1 MRSLAVAALT
11 RGDFDAARAV
21 GGQLRARGEREG
33 DDVLVVEG
41 EWVLAIAAYWQGDLR
56 PARGHLEAALA
67 RWRPEHR
74 AEHLL
79 RYGQDTE
86 LVCRIRLA
94 HTLWLLGRHDDAAR
108 ARDSAVARADARR
121 HPHTRTLVHV
131 FAAVMAI
138 DQHDAEGLR
147 AHAEALDGDGLGPSQ
162 RAAEALGGF
171 VDVLDGRN
179 GGLERIR
186 RVVDEG
192 ERDGPAAPGEQG
204 LLLRVLVEACAV
216 AGDAEAGLAA
226 ADRALRTGNGAQ
238 PWAARSAGC
247 ATASARNAPRNGCG
261 TAGGRRCRPMTHAYL
276 NPIDES
282 HQLRSRFRG
291 ALLRPGE
298 EGYEEGRQAWNGAI
312 DRRPALIARCAGADD
327 VVEALRFARERDL
340 PVSVRGGGHS
350 VLGYSVCDDGV
361 MIDLSLMKAVSVDP
375 AARVARAAGGLVWSE
390 LDLATQRYGL
400 ATTSGAISSVG
411 IGGLTLGG
419 GFGHLMRRHGLTVDN
434 LRAVDLVTADG
445 ERLRVD
451 GDSEPELFWGL
462 RGGGGNFGIATAFEY
477 DLHPVGPLVL
487 GGPVYW
493 PLEQAPQVLRFLR
506 EFAPSAPDELGI
518 MIVAHRA
525 PPLPFLPPERYGTP
539 VLGLLLVW
547 AGDMDEGLRATPP
560 CGRSARRSPTWS
572 ASSPTAPCSP

>member
-1 MRSLAVAALT
+1 MR
-11 RGDFDAARAV
+11 
-21 GGQLRARGEREG
+21 
-33 DDVLVVEG
+33 
-41 EWVLAIAAYWQGDLR
+41 
-56 PARGHLEAALA
+56 
-67 RWRPEHR
+67 
-74 AEHLL
+74 
-79 RYGQDTE
+79 
-86 LVCRIRLA
+86 
-94 HTLWLLGRHDDAAR
+94 
-108 ARDSAVARADARR
+108 
-121 HPHTRTLVHV
+121 
-131 FAAVMAI
+131 
-138 DQHDAEGLR
+138 
-147 AHAEALDGDGLGPSQ
+147 
-162 RAAEALGGF
+162 
-171 VDVLDGRN
+171 
-179 GGLERIR
+179 
-186 RVVDEG
+186 
-192 ERDGPAAPGEQG
+192 
-204 LLLRVLVEACAV
+204 
-216 AGDAEAGLAA
+216 
-226 ADRALRTGNGAQ
+226 
-238 PWAARSAGC
+238 
-247 ATASARNAPRNGCG
+247 
-261 TAGGRRCRPMTHAYL
+261 HAYL
-276 NPIDES
+276 NPVDES
-282 HQLRSRFRG
+282 QQLRRSFRG

-298 EGYEEGRQAWNGAI
+298 EGYEEGRQTWNGAI

-350 VLGYSVCDDGV
+350 VLGHSVCDDGV

-493 PLEQAPQVLRFLR
+493 PLEQAPQVLRCLR
-506 EFAPSAPDELGI
+506 EFAPGAPDELGI

-547 AGDMDEGLRATPP
+547 TGDVDEGLRATAPLRGVGTPLADVVRLVPYRAVQSLIDGSAARGTQAYWRSHRLPTLSDAVIERIVAFVESATSPFSLLNGWAIGGAVSRVAPAATAVGEREVGFELRLIAAWPP
-560 CGRSARRSPTWS
+560 GDPDGERHREWVRAGWEGLRRHGSGRQYATFLADEGLPGVRAAYGGQLARLVALKDRYDPANVFRLNANIPPSNGATR
-572 ASSPTAPCSP
+572 